1 MEIQTQQNGNI
12 LIVAVNGRLDAVTA
26 PEYETNIR
34 SIIDAG
40 HTSIVIDFAQLEYIS
55 SAGLRGLLLTAKL
68 LKAQNGQICLA
79 NPNGN
84 VKSVFDMSG
93 FSALFKMADSLD
105 AALSQLA

>member
-1 MEIQTQQNGNI
+1 MEIQTQQNGNV

-26 PEYETNIR
+26 PEYETKIR
-34 SIIDAG
+34 GVIDAG
-40 HTSIVIDFAQLEYIS
+40 HTRLVIDFAKLEYIS

-68 LKAQNGQICLA
+68 LKAQSGQICLA
-79 NPNGN
+79 NPDGN